1 MTRPID
7 LSVEVPGTP
16 EQVWEAIATG
26 PGISIW
32 FVPTEVE
39 ERLGGRVT
47 MKHGEGMDVQTGD
60 VTVWDPPRRFAFESD
75 FQDTRMAV
83 ELHVEARSGDTCVVR
98 LVNSGFGDGVDWE
111 KMRDGN
117 EAGWRLCLRVL
128 KLYLTHFAGQP
139 SARIQTLGNGP
150 GPEEKGWEA
159 LTEALGIADAGPGD
173 RVAVDQPSLAGV
185 IEHADDHSLMLRLE
199 QPAPGVGIVAVGA
212 PGDVVYTQLS
222 ASLFG
227 ADAEAVAE
235 HQQPAWEAWMRERF
249 PAAATAG

>member
-7 LSVEVPGTP
+7 LSVELPGTP

-39 ERLGGRVT
+39 QRAGGKVT
-47 MKHGEGMDVQTGD
+47 MYHGEGMDPETGD
-60 VTVWDPPRRFAFESD
+60 VTVWEPPHRFAFETE
-75 FQDTRMAV
+75 FQDARMAI
-83 ELHVEARSGDTCVVR
+83 ELHVEARSGDTCVLR
-98 LVNSGFGDGVDWE
+98 LVQSGFGDGADWE
-111 KMRDGN
+111 RMRDGN
-117 EAGWRLCLRVL
+117 EAGWRMCLRVL
-128 KLYLTHFAGQP
+128 EMYLTHFAGQP

-159 LTEALGIADAGPGD
+159 LTEALGIADARPGD
-173 RVAVDQPSLAGV
+173 RVAVDRPRLTGV
-185 IEHADDHSLMLRLE
+185 VEHADDHNLTLRLE

-212 PGDVVYTQLS
+212 PADVVYTQLS

-227 ADAEAVAE
+227 SGAEAIAE
-235 HQQPAWEAWMRERF
+235 REKPAWEAWMRERF
-249 PAAATAG
+249 PAVTTG